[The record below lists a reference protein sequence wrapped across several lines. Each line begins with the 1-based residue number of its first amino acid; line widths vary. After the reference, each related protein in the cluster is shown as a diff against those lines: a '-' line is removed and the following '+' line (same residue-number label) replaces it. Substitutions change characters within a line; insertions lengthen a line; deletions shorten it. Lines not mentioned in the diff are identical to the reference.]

1 MSAKFDYEKCTQC
14 GTCAD
19 RCPEDV
25 IAMNEEGFPE
35 TKYPYECWYC
45 GACYIDC
52 PTQAIHL
59 ETPLFMRLVPEP
71 YQKSEERKVER
82 EY

>member
-1 MSAKFDYEKCTQC
+1 MSAIIDYDKCTRC
-14 GTCAD
+14 GTCIE

-25 IAMNEEGFPE
+25 LAANMDKSPLV
-35 TKYPYECWYC
+35 KYPYECWYC

-52 PTQAIHL
+52 PAQAVTL
-59 ETPLFMRLVPEP
+59 EAPVFMQFVAKP
-71 YQKSEERKVER
+71 YEFAHKRQIKR